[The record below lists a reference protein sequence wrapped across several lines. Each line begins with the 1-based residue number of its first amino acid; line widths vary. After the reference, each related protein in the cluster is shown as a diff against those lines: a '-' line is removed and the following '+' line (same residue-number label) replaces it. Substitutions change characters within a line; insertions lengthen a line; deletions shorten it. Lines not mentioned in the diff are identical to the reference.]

1 MISSR
6 EQLLGYLLEALEPAE
21 MAAVERELDHDPQLR
36 KDLAAIEAA
45 MFPLGFPERE
55 DDATAADP
63 PRGLTARTCEFVD
76 DTKVDLVARPTPAQ
90 VAASHSGMSDVRGGG
105 ERNRLRWADLIV
117 AASVCLASVSLIFPA
132 IWTMRERQQIAV
144 CRDNLQ
150 RLSVSLANYAG
161 RSPDGRIPLIPASGN
176 RSFAGFY
183 ASSLLEQ
190 ELLEEARWLVC
201 PSSDM
206 AEDIESFRVPLPAE
220 LDRATGEALVRMQR
234 SAGGAYAFSLG
245 FVQDGIY
252 QSAKHES
259 RADYCLMSDAPA
271 TFPERK
277 TKNHGG
283 RGQNMLY
290 EDGSV
295 RWVVDPCG
303 DLCDN
308 PYLNRSGLVAAGLD
322 CTDVVVAESL
332 AKPQPMLVD
341 WAR

>member
-55 DDATAADP
+55 DDASAADP
-63 PRGLTARTCEFVD
+63 PRGLAARTCEFVD

-90 VAASHSGMSDVRGGG
+90 AAVGMSDVRGGG
-105 ERNRLRWADLIV
+105 DRRRLRWPDVIV

-132 IWTMRERQQIAV
+132 IWTVRERQQIAV

-150 RLSVSLANYAG
+150 RLSISLANYAG
-161 RSPDGRIPLIPASGN
+161 RAPDGRIPQIPASGN

-190 ELLEEARWLVC
+190 ELLEEARLLVC

-220 LDRATGEALVRMQR
+220 LDRATGESLVRMQR
-234 SAGGAYAFSLG
+234 AAGGAYAFSLG
-245 FVQDGIY
+245 FVQDGVY
-252 QSAKHES
+252 QSARHES

-271 TFPERK
+271 TFPDRIS
-277 TKNHGG
+277 KNHGG
-283 RGQNMLY
+283 RGQNMLH

-303 DLCDN
+303 ELCDN

-322 CTDVVVAESL
+322 CTDAVVAESL
-332 AKPQPMLVD
+332 AKPQPMLVN
-341 WAR
+341 AVR